1 MHKHIMVKSPR
12 HHNRYE
18 HQEQEVEL
26 IYPKPKEKPLYQTM
40 EIRFPPNEEHTLHPL
55 RRQYLENR
63 LNQIE
68 ILERQQTMQDK
79 FSTAMYGK
87 KDYSEEKNNIL
98 QEMLQGKQS
107 RPIGHQYPDEKF
119 LDIADK
125 QIAQEKYPHT
135 PEAVGKEI
143 ARFERE
149 NPEDY
154 QSYMKEME
162 EREKANKKT
171 WQTATLEEWK
181 RKDAEYQQTQPS
193 HCNTALGSL
202 LKEKGIDLPA
212 NKSMNDIIN
221 FMETSDDW
229 QKIPRT
235 QKGLLDHQTANDL
248 AKKGETVVFGYNN
261 PEGHG
266 HGGML
271 TGNPTMFESKNFKDN
286 EGHKIAVPE
295 VQGSIGK
302 EEITTK
308 HLGYHITSNKEP
320 HTNYYIY
327 KGNYSKD
334 SQETQKNE

>member
-1 MHKHIMVKSPR
+1 MFKRISTKLPHRQHGQ
-12 HHNRYE
+12 NRQKNFIYYPSKD
-18 HQEQEVEL
+18 VE
-26 IYPKPKEKPLYQTM
+26 IKTM
-40 EIRFPPNEEHTLHPL
+40 ELPLDKKESEELHPL
-55 RRQYLENR
+55 RRRYLENR
-63 LNQIE
+63 LQQIA
-68 ILERQQTMQDK
+68 LHERKQAIQDK
-79 FSTAMYGK
+79 FTTRMYGK
-87 KDYSEEKNNIL
+87 QDYTEEKKNIMQELL
-98 QEMLQGKQS
+98 QAKQS
-107 RPIGHQYPDEKF
+107 RSSNHQYFDEKL
-119 LDIADK
+119 LDLTDQQTAK
-125 QIAQEKYPHT
+125 EKYPHT

-149 NPEDY
+149 NPEEY
-154 QSYMKEME
+154 QTYMEEME
-162 EREKANKKT
+162 ERKKANKKT

-271 TGNPTMFESKNFKDN
+271 TGNPTMFESKNFKDK